1 MAAHRERRD
10 PVMTRQSYGAGARTT
25 STSCAST
32 PGCTTR
38 TPARSAG
45 GSGSSPVRR
54 SQLQRRP
61 ARREAPQQ
69 TADRREAD
77 FGLRH
82 APRPGRIGFLP
93 FSAFSP
99 CGYLFPVCTSSVNE
113 YDGIQS
119 GRGLAA
125 HCTHVDTRKYEGNHT
140 RTHLPPRASPRRRAS
155 IERVCARGEGRGRWG
170 RRGEAPGF
178 GPSALALAQD
188 PVERVIRFQIR
199 RPRIK
204 AAQIWRARS
213 GLHRQRCRAGSVSGG
228 VPPPAGL
235 RRKKHASVQRAR
247 RAAHS
252 YKRCQSAG
260 SSPPGGTETG
270 LRLWWLCEPHRKAT

>member
-1 MAAHRERRD
+1 MEFKAAAGWRHTAHTSILGSTRE
-10 PVMTRQSYGAGARTT
+10 
-25 STSCAST
+25 
-32 PGCTTR
+32 TTR
-38 TPARSAG
+38 ARICRPEPRHAA
-45 GSGSSPVRR
+45 VRR
-54 SQLQRRP
+54 S
-61 ARREAPQQ
+61 
-69 TADRREAD
+69 
-77 FGLRH
+77 
-82 APRPGRIGFLP
+82 
-93 FSAFSP
+93 
-99 CGYLFPVCTSSVNE
+99 
-113 YDGIQS
+113 S
-119 GRGLAA
+119 G
-125 HCTHVDTRKYEGNHT
+125 
-140 RTHLPPRASPRRRAS
+140 S
-155 IERVCARGEGRGRWG
+155 ARGAEGRGRWG
-170 RRGEAPGF
+170 KCGEAPGF

-270 LRLWWLCEPHRKAT
+270 AASVVVVRAAPESGRRRAEAEAEGDVSARRKT